1 MPTFRFLVK
10 FTTGMPIGFA
20 ASRNS
25 RAMSSGGL
33 FPRVTASHGG
43 CTFPLAIRADMR
55 FSLALLLRR
64 LSLSFFSLRA
74 TQVAAI
80 ALLAVIFRGAGF
92 AERNRLP
99 ATLDLASLAAT
110 ASLQFTVLEL
120 VHHPA
125 GVRF

>member
-20 ASRNS
+20 APRNG
-25 RAMSSGGL
+25 RAMPSGCL
-33 FPRVTASHGG
+33 FPRVTAPHSG

-64 LSLSFFSLRA
+64 PSLSFFSLRA

-80 ALLAVIFRGAGF
+80 SLLGVIFRGAGF
-92 AERNRLP
+92 AERDRNRLP
-99 ATLDLASLAAT
+99 AILDL
-110 ASLQFTVLEL
+110 
-120 VHHPA
+120 
-125 GVRF
+125 